1 MTIITLLDPYRIPYI
16 SKVGSSSTSSGLRK
30 HKSNNYDIFVVC
42 GTCQSTKAYSRK
54 HNQYLCP
61 FCDKGG
67 EELLS
72 FPIHKEEIEELEQ
85 REEKT
90 LDLPD
95 LGVRYST
102 TDGKTLDKPTTN
114 YDTSS
119 VRSFSGSSS
128 SKAVYP
134 VNNDGVRRT
143 RRKKSDDFN
152 RICALD
158 DQILQRNGGIT
169 IRSDEIVREKS
180 DNILSPEE
188 LAALE
193 KGDIGVT
200 RRRSLRTW

>member
-1 MTIITLLDPYRIPYI
+1 M
-16 SKVGSSSTSSGLRK
+16 
-30 HKSNNYDIFVVC
+30 
-42 GTCQSTKAYSRK
+42 
-54 HNQYLCP
+54 
-61 FCDKGG
+61 
-67 EELLS
+67 
-72 FPIHKEEIEELEQ
+72 EQ

-102 TDGKTLDKPTTN
+102 TDGMTLDKPTTN

>member
-1 MTIITLLDPYRIPYI
+1 
-16 SKVGSSSTSSGLRK
+16 
-30 HKSNNYDIFVVC
+30 
-42 GTCQSTKAYSRK
+42 
-54 HNQYLCP
+54 
-61 FCDKGG
+61 
-67 EELLS
+67 
-72 FPIHKEEIEELEQ
+72 LEQ

-158 DQILQRNGGIT
+158 HQILQRNGGIT
-169 IRSDEIVREKS
+169 ITSDEILREKS
-180 DNILSPEE
+180 DNILSLEE